1 MKNYPMKSYSEWRS
15 DEHQHWIDAGHTFG
29 VHLMKQARDQ
39 ALGTIPENASAETRA
54 VATEAVRVA
63 LGGVMQM
70 LDGFYINEIGE
81 QHRVEYA
88 LLARITN
95 RERTLVEEIEL
106 APDGDGL
113 CMGFA
118 GWWED
123 KFWW

>member
-15 DEHQHWIDAGHTFG
+15 DKHHHWIDAGHTFG
-29 VHLMKQARDQ
+29 VHLMQQARDE
-39 ALGTIPENASAETRA
+39 ALENIPENASAETRA
-54 VATEAVRVA
+54 VATMAVHDA

-70 LDGFYINEIGE
+70 LDGFYRNEIGN
-81 QHRVEYA
+81 QHKVEYA
-88 LLARITN
+88 LLARIINQEGTK
-95 RERTLVEEIEL
+95 VEEIEL

-123 KFWW
+123 EFW